1 MEEAYVVCAQ
11 RNSESAYRRFFGP
24 AYPGVL
30 HIARLALRHPLT
42 TGLIVA
48 MNALGLLAYVWGLF

>member
-30 HIARLALRHPLT
+30 HITRLALRHPLT